1 MLLFECEDL
10 TLAPKKK
17 ASIYLIALLT
27 FLGSLDLFRP
37 TTVRSS
43 SSLSDISD
51 GSIDFSPLGKLEFS
65 LSTKVSLWYL
75 SSRVVAEARISSTAS
90 SEERENRNNP
100 DETTSYHY
108 LESSLRNWVGKKL
121 KIFR

>member
-1 MLLFECEDL
+1 MLPFECEDL

-65 LSTKVSLWYL
+65 LSTKSIWYL
-75 SSRVVAEARISSTAS
+75 SSRVVAEARISLTAS